1 MLPEGGRMR
10 GAELWTANLVALVVG
25 LVLFFALKPPP
36 ELPLVG
42 SFLAGLAVVRI
53 FQARRPPP
61 GVAPR
66 SAFWRLLGLLLNG
79 LYGCFF
85 AVLAYYIVL
94 AFTGRIGYPYR

>member
-1 MLPEGGRMR
+1 MR
-10 GAELWTANLVALVVG
+10 GAELLTANLVALVVG

-42 SFLAGLAVVRI
+42 SFLAGLAVVRT
-53 FQARRPPP
+53 FQSRRPPP
-61 GVAPR
+61 GNMPR
-66 SAFWRLLGLLLNG
+66 SPAWRFLGLLLNG

-94 AFTGRIGYPYR
+94 AFAGRIGYPYR